1 MNPRLPKD
9 KSLDGV
15 LSRNPDPPPMNA
27 GMPRGISLD
36 AIKTMNARK
45 RLMDM
50 GPKEVM
56 RLLGDT
62 HEGDYR
68 HLFDTETNP
77 HAFRHGIQDAGADEI
92 RQLIAEFQG
101 AGGFD
106 KVKKSKESQ
115 KEYVKSPCCPAGVGT
130 RKRGGKI
137 VCIDCEKELDAK
149 AVLDMDRYHD
159 YDEDGDGMYMRR
171 SLDTDS
177 AFDTAWELMKSDDK
191 GDNAP
196 TNPSLWA
203 QAKSKAR
210 SKFKVYPS
218 AYANAWASKWYKSK
232 GGGWKK
238 KGKKK

>member
-36 AIKTMNARK
+36 AIKSMNARK

-50 GPKEVM
+50 GPEEVM

-92 RQLIAEFQG
+92 MQLL
-101 AGGFD
+101 
-106 KVKKSKESQ
+106 
-115 KEYVKSPCCPAGVGT
+115 
-130 RKRGGKI
+130 R
-137 VCIDCEKELDAK
+137 ELDLNK
-149 AVLDMDRYHD
+149 
-159 YDEDGDGMYMRR
+159 
-171 SLDTDS
+171 S
-177 AFDTAWELMKSDDK
+177 FDTAWNVMKEDIISMSDIEMMVKEVHDLVQIQ
-191 GDNAP
+191 GAHP
-196 TNPSLWA
+196 M
-203 QAKSKAR
+203 QAAAM
-210 SKFKVYPS
+210 VAEANYPDQRKLGRTLFAEYVKMMS
-218 AYANAWASKWYKSK
+218 
-232 GGGWKK
+232 
-238 KGKKK
+238 